1 MDYTI
6 YIIAGGLFVA
16 YIIFSMFTKGH
27 SKKRKGRKFM
37 EGNTRKDR
45 NKEK

>member
-1 MDYTI
+1 MDYPI

-37 EGNTRKDR
+37 DGNTRKDR
-45 NKEK
+45 ERKE